1 MSEGESRNQ
10 RPPRVQEE
18 IIIPDFEDDEGDCG
32 DDCPELRLGIPIPLT
47 IDPDDDIPF
56 RNKTSSRQAAK
67 RSETVPRIFR

>member
-56 RNKTSSRQAAK
+56 
-67 RSETVPRIFR
+67 